1 MKTLTSTIVKIIAN
15 NVTIDWFK
23 PYKTNDESEGIGTG
37 FFIDKEGYILTCAH
51 VVIDAIKIWI
61 TIPSIGKERINATVV
76 GICEHSDLALLK
88 TVDYIPKHFMKLG
101 ESDGILPG
109 TKVTAIGYPLGQDR
123 LKQTSG
129 IISGRQ
135 GSNFQTDSPI
145 NPGNSGGPLVNDKFE
160 VIGVNSSKMMYAD
173 NIGYAIPIYQFKILD
188 PLMRKLLDKPTNQKM
203 IFKPGLFANFNN
215 TSQDLIDYYNGNN
228 NCEFGYYVKKV
239 HKKSPL
245 RKAGIKEGDIVCAFG
260 KEGELYEVDNYGE
273 CNVPWNSEKVHIY
286 DVMQRFTLNDEII
299 IKYWRKDKST
309 VQFAKVQLGD
319 MELPQI
325 RLYYKVYD
333 DIDYVVFGGIIV
345 MELTGNH
352 LQSLFNMNITRKMAD
367 HLSLYA
373 HLKNKYEKVLIITQL
388 FPGAHLGKIDSL
400 NQGDIITHVNN
411 EKVNSLSDYRDAI
424 QKIKT
429 VKGKKYIKYETKLNT
444 LAVCNLETLLSEEKF
459 LSENFKY
466 KLDPIYFQFMKR
478 YPELEQQIER
488 TQKLK
493 MQEKAMIPSMKMGEM
508 SEMEE
513 PSKSGPILR
522 EFQNLDDQ
530 LRIMGY
536 QVKPNR
542 DSLEKDK
549 EDDDKMMMDEEDD
562 DQMEKVKDNDD
573 EMEKEEHSRNVNSI
587 KEILQRPQNP
597 FVDSIQSM
605 QEDIRES
612 EDRRESEHHHDDS
625 DHVKIS
631 EFDEYLSG
639 YKSDDESKSGCPKSK
654 IESEIPT
661 ISNEQIPSA
670 LKEYIIKLKP
680 AIKVRRSRRRF

>member
-23 PYKTNDESEGIGTG
+23 PYKTSDESESIGTG

-61 TIPSIGKERINATVV
+61 TIPSIGKERINVVVV
-76 GICEHSDLALLK
+76 GICDHSDLALLK
-88 TVDYIPKHFMKLG
+88 TVDYIPKHFMKFG
-101 ESDGILPG
+101 QSDGILPG

-145 NPGNSGGPLVNDKFE
+145 NPGNSGGPLVNEKFE
-160 VIGVNSSKMMYAD
+160 VIGINSSKMMFAD

-188 PLMRKLLDKPTNQKM
+188 PLMRKLLNKPENDKM

-215 TSQDLIDYYNGNN
+215 TSQDLIDYYNGQN

-245 RKAGIKEGDIVCAFG
+245 KKAGINEGDIVCAFG

-286 DVMQRFTLNDEII
+286 DVMQRYTLNDQII

-325 RLYYKVYD
+325 RLYYKIYD
-333 DIDYVVFGGIIV
+333 EIDYVIFGGIIV

-352 LQSLFNMNITRKMAD
+352 LQALFNMNVTRKMAD

-388 FPGAHLGKIDSL
+388 FPGAHLGKIESL

-411 EKVNSLSDYRDAI
+411 EKVKTLSDYRDAI
-424 QKIKT
+424 QKVKD

-444 LAVCNLETLLSEEKF
+444 LAVCNLETLLSEEQF

-466 KLDPIYFQFMKR
+466 KLDPLFHQFMKR
-478 YPELEQQIER
+478 YPDIADKIK
-488 TQKLK
+488 TNHKLK
-493 MQEKAMIPSMKMGEM
+493 QQQLDGDIQSSPPIKISD
-508 SEMEE
+508 
-513 PSKSGPILR
+513 SGQFSDLY
-522 EFQNLDDQ
+522 EDDQ
-530 LRIMGY
+530 SKHITDLKDQMRIRG
-536 QVKPNR
+536 
-542 DSLEKDK
+542 DK
-549 EDDDKMMMDEEDD
+549 EADKDEDEHYDDTDDPDEGVGEQAADRTD
-562 DQMEKVKDNDD
+562 VPRDD
-573 EMEKEEHSRNVNSI
+573 EVRNSRNIMEI
-587 KEILQRPQNP
+587 KELLQKSHNP
-597 FVDSIQSM
+597 FVQDTQDHLYMNDSTKQ
-605 QEDIRES
+605 Q
-612 EDRRESEHHHDDS
+612 DDLKMS
-625 DHVKIS
+625 D
-631 EFDEYLSG
+631 FDEYLSG
-639 YKSDDESKSGCPKSK
+639 YKSDDESVSKCNPSK
-654 IESEIPT
+654 IENDLPT
-661 ISNEQIPSA
+661 VSNQDIPSELHQYI
-670 LKEYIIKLKP
+670 LKLQP
-680 AIKVRRSRRRF
+680 TASTASTVRIRRRRRI

>member
-37 FFIDKEGYILTCAH
+37 FFIDQEGYILTCAH

-188 PLMRKLLDKPTNQKM
+188 PLMRQLLNKPTNQKM

-286 DVMQRFTLNDEII
+286 DVMQRYTLNDEII

-424 QKIKT
+424 QKVKT

-466 KLDPIYFQFMKR
+466 KLDPIYFQFIKR
-478 YPELEQQIER
+478 YPELEQQIQR

-493 MQEKAMIPSMKMGEM
+493 IQSKPKQPMMKMDEMGE
-508 SEMEE
+508 SEE

-522 EFQNLDDQ
+522 EYSDLDDQ
-530 LRIMGY
+530 LRVMGY
-536 QVKPNR
+536 QIKPNR
-542 DSLEKDK
+542 DIEEEK
-549 EDDDKMMMDEEDD
+549 EQDDDDEIESD
-562 DQMEKVKDNDD
+562 MEGEMETD
-573 EMEKEEHSRNVNSI
+573 MEKEEHSRNVNSI
-587 KEILQRPQNP
+587 KEMLQRPHNP
-597 FVDSIQSM
+597 FVDSVQTISSIHDDM
-605 QEDIRES
+605 KDTEEHK
-612 EDRRESEHHHDDS
+612 ESEHHHEHTE
-625 DHVKIS
+625 HVKMS
-631 EFDEYLSG
+631 DFENYLSG
-639 YKSDDESKSGCPKSK
+639 YKSDDESNQGCPKSK

-661 ISNEQIPSA
+661 VSNEQIPSELHQYL
-670 LKEYIIKLKP
+670 LKLQP
-680 AIKVRRSRRRF
+680 AVKVRRRRRI